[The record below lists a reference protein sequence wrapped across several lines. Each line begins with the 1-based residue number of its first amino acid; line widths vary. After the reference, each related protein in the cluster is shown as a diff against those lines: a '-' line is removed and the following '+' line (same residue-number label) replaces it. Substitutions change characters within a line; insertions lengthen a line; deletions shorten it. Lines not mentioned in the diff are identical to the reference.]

1 MNQQEPYSLV
11 NLEAV
16 RNHFHQACQ
25 SHTPVRL
32 WHAVADIPVLLAEL
46 SRLRSLLALV
56 RASTQTFS
64 PPPAPPSPPPETAR
78 RTRCTTCATNSTR
91 MTNSR
96 PITFTPLNFSRSH
109 TPKPSM
115 TRTANRTANDTAPR
129 E

>member
-1 MNQQEPYSLV
+1 MNPQKPYSLI

-56 RASTQTFS
+56 RAMHANLLAAARATIAATRDCEADSMYYLRDELDAHDQL
-64 PPPAPPSPPPETAR
+64 PPVTL
-78 RTRCTTCATNSTR
+78 
-91 MTNSR
+91 
-96 PITFTPLNFSRSH
+96 TPLNFSRSH
-109 TPKPSM
+109 APKPPM
-115 TRTANRTANDTAPR
+115 TRPANRTANDAATR
-129 E
+129 G

>member
-1 MNQQEPYSLV
+1 MNPQKPYSLI

-56 RASTQTFS
+56 RAMHANLLAAARATIAATRDGEADSMYYLRDELDAHDQL
-64 PPPAPPSPPPETAR
+64 PPEHLHAAELLAQPCPETIDDPAGEQD
-78 RTRCTTCATNSTR
+78 SQ
-91 MTNSR
+91 
-96 PITFTPLNFSRSH
+96 
-109 TPKPSM
+109 
-115 TRTANRTANDTAPR
+115 
-129 E
+129 